1 MTYRKKLFPK
11 SHALRSCQ
19 EGAVLILMMFIL
31 GLAVAAF
38 ILKSLNTSN
47 LQSEQNDKTYHA
59 LREAKI
65 ALISWSAAHPYW
77 PGIMPFP
84 DRKETS
90 NPNYDGKSDCVT
102 NGLNVSHLLGKL
114 PLSGDAPCITP
125 QQGLSVE
132 LIDSESERL
141 WYAVSMNLIRTNG
154 TNTTPVINPGIA
166 NTPLHPWLKVLDRN
180 GNLISDR
187 VAVVIIAPGAPLAG
201 QNRSSSVPNP
211 SEYLDSFKMGA
222 NVYSNADYD
231 NFDEDFIMGEDSR
244 HLSNIDTS
252 LAKPY
257 YFNDKLIY
265 ITIDELMAALESRA
279 LQEAR
284 QQLKNYYLTSNTL
297 PDNRFYPYAAKLG
310 ETGNMCKDGELSG
323 LLPMQPPSASCT
335 SNQTCSLSFST
346 TQVLFTSSSPFA
358 YSSGTG
364 ACSDSGSTCT
374 CTGAGSCSTVTPPAK
389 AFTCDDNGVCTSS
402 GAAPGGSFTFS
413 YIPNSP
419 DVTDVTG
426 ACSGGNGSVTCNGFG
441 DFSSPRSSCS
451 HSRPGLANLP
461 RWFSVGLWQQY
472 IYYSIASDCTSVTTG
487 CKATGLTVGVRNNV
501 DAVVIAAGSELPKTE
516 AKLTAQT
523 RPSNNVVDYLDSIE
537 NTDNDLV
544 YDGAGTPRNST
555 YNDQVIIVAP

>member
-1 MTYRKKLFPK
+1 
-11 SHALRSCQ
+11 
-19 EGAVLILMMFIL
+19 MMFIL

-346 TQVLFTSSSPFA
+346 TQVMFTSSSPFA

-364 ACSDSGSTCT
+364 GCSDSGSTCT

-426 ACSGGNGSVTCNGFG
+426 ACAGGNGSVTCNGFG

-487 CKATGLTVGVRNNV
+487 CKATGLTVGARNNV

>member
-1 MTYRKKLFPK
+1 VTHRKKIRFE
-11 SHALRSCQ
+11 SHTLKSCQ
-19 EGAVLILMMFIL
+19 DGAVLMLMMFIL
-31 GLAVAAF
+31 GLGTAAF

-59 LREAKI
+59 LKEAKT

-141 WYAVSMNLIRTNG
+141 WYATSMNLIRTNG
-154 TNTTPVINPGIA
+154 ANSTPVINPGIA
-166 NTPLHPWLKVLDRN
+166 NAPLHPWLKVLDRN

-201 QNRSSSVPNP
+201 QNRSTSAPNP
-211 SEYLDSFKMGA
+211 SEYLDSFKIGA

-231 NFDEDFIMGEDSR
+231 NSDEDFIMGEDSR
-244 HLSNIDTS
+244 HLSSVDTS

-265 ITIDELMAALESRA
+265 ITIDELMAALENRA

-310 ETGNMCKDGELSG
+310 ETGNMCKEGELSG
-323 LLPMQPPSASCT
+323 LLPMQPASASCT

-346 TQVLFTSSSPFA
+346 TQVIFTTNSPFA
-358 YSSGTG
+358 YSSSTG

-389 AFTCDDNGVCTSS
+389 AFTCADNGVCTSS
-402 GAAPGGSFTFS
+402 GASPAGSFTFT
-413 YIPNSP
+413 YISNSP

-426 ACSGGNGSVTCNGFG
+426 ACTGGNGSVTCTGSG

-451 HSRPGLANLP
+451 DSRPGLANLP
-461 RWFSVGLWQQY
+461 RWLTVGLWQNY
-472 IYYSIASDCTSVTTG
+472 IYYSIASDCTSAVSG
-487 CKATGLTVGVRNNV
+487 CKAAGLTVGARNNV
-501 DAVVIAAGSELPKTE
+501 DAVVIAAGSTLGKTA
-516 AKLTAQT
+516 AKPTVQV
-523 RPSNNVVDYLDSIE
+523 RPSNNVIDYLDSIE
-537 NTDNDLV
+537 NTDNDFV

>member
-1 MTYRKKLFPK
+1 
-11 SHALRSCQ
+11 
-19 EGAVLILMMFIL
+19 
-31 GLAVAAF
+31 
-38 ILKSLNTSN
+38 LKSLNTSN

-77 PGIMPFP
+77 PGVMPFP

-132 LIDSESERL
+132 LIDGESERL
-141 WYAVSMNLIRTNG
+141 WYATSMNLIRTNSASS
-154 TNTTPVINPGIA
+154 TPVINPGIA
-166 NTPLHPWLKVLDRN
+166 NAPLHPWLKVLDRN

-201 QNRSSSVPNP
+201 QNRSSSAPNP
-211 SEYLDSFKMGA
+211 SEYLDSFKIGA
-222 NVYSNADYD
+222 DVYSNADYD
-231 NFDEDFIMGEDSR
+231 SDDEDFIMGEDSR
-244 HLSNIDTS
+244 NLSDIDTS
-252 LAKPY
+252 IAKPY

-265 ITIDELMAALESRA
+265 ITIDELIGALESRA

-284 QQLKNYYLTSNTL
+284 QQLKSYYLTSNTL
-297 PDNRFYPYAAKLG
+297 PDNRFYPYAAELG
-310 ETGNMCKDGELSG
+310 ETSNMCKDGELSG
-323 LLPMQPPSASCT
+323 LLPMQPPSATCT

-346 TQVLFTSSSPFA
+346 TQVMFTSSSHIA
-358 YSSGTG
+358 YSSSAG
-364 ACSDSGSTCT
+364 ACNDSGSTCT

-389 AFTCDDNGVCTSS
+389 AFTCADNGVCTSS
-402 GAAPGGSFTFS
+402 GASPAGSFTFT

-426 ACSGGNGSVTCNGFG
+426 TCTGGNGSVTCTGSG

-461 RWFSVGLWQQY
+461 RWLMVGLWQHY
-472 IYYSIASDCTSVTTG
+472 IYYSIASDCTSAVSG
-487 CKATGLTVGVRNNV
+487 CKAAGLTVGTRNNV
-501 DAVVIAAGSELPKTE
+501 DAVVIAAGSTLAKTA
-516 AKLTAQT
+516 AKPSLQV
-523 RPSNNVVDYLDSIE
+523 RPSSNVIDYLDSIE
-537 NTDNDLV
+537 NTDNDFV

-555 YNDQVIIVAP
+555 YNDQLIIVAP

>member
-1 MTYRKKLFPK
+1 VTHIKRLFFK
-11 SHALRSCQ
+11 SHVLKSGQ
-19 EGAVLILMMFIL
+19 KGVVLILMMFIL
-31 GLAVAAF
+31 GLGTTAY

-47 LQSEQNDKTYHA
+47 LQSEKNDKTYRA
-59 LREAKI
+59 LKEAKT
-65 ALISWSAAHPYW
+65 ALISWSAAHPFW

-102 NGLNVSHLLGKL
+102 NGLNVGHLLGKL

-141 WYAVSMNLIRTNG
+141 WYATSINLIRTNG
-154 TNTTPVINPGIA
+154 ASSTPVINPGMA

-201 QNRSSSVPNP
+201 QNRSSSAPNP
-211 SEYLDSFKMGA
+211 SEYLDSFKIGA

-231 NFDEDFIMGEDSR
+231 SFDEDFIMGEDSR
-244 HLSNIDTS
+244 NLSSIDTS

-257 YFNDKLIY
+257 SFNDKLIY
-265 ITIDELMAALESRA
+265 ITIDELMGALENRA

-284 QQLKNYYLTSNTL
+284 QQLKNYYLASNTL

-310 ETGNMCKDGELSG
+310 ETGNMCHESELSG
-323 LLPMQPPSASCT
+323 FLPIQPPSASCT

-346 TQVLFTSSSPFA
+346 TQVMFTSDSPIA
-358 YSSGTG
+358 YSSSSGS
-364 ACSDSGSTCT
+364 CSDLGSTCS
-374 CTGAGSCSTVTPPAK
+374 CKGAGSCSTVTPPAK
-389 AFTCDDNGVCTSS
+389 AFTCTGNGLCTSS
-402 GAAPGGSFTFS
+402 GASPGGNFTFT
-413 YIPNSP
+413 YTPKNP

-426 ACSGGNGSVTCNGFG
+426 ACAGSNGSVNCTGAG

-451 HSRPGLANLP
+451 HASPGLASFP
-461 RWFSVGLWQQY
+461 RWFTVGLWQHY
-472 IYYSIASDCTSVTTG
+472 IYYAIASDCTSDVSG
-487 CKATGLTVGVRNNV
+487 CKATGLKVGARSNV
-501 DAVVIAAGSELPKTE
+501 DAVLIATGSALTKTP
-516 AKLTAQT
+516 AKLTEQV

-537 NTDNDLV
+537 NTNNDIV
-544 YDGAGTPRNST
+544 YDGTGTPRTST
-555 YNDQVIIVAP
+555 YNDQVIIVTP

>member
-1 MTYRKKLFPK
+1 MAYKTGVFSKCKASKL
-11 SHALRSCQ
+11 Q
-19 EGAVLILMMFIL
+19 QNGAVLMLMIFIL
-31 GLAVAAF
+31 GLGAAAF

-47 LQSEQNDKTYHA
+47 LQSQQNDKTYHA

-141 WYAVSMNLIRTNG
+141 WYATSMNLIRTNG
-154 TNTTPVINPGIA
+154 ANSTPVINPSIA
-166 NTPLHPWLKVLDRN
+166 NAPLHPWLKVLDRN

-187 VAVVIIAPGAPLAG
+187 VAVVIIAPGAPLSG
-201 QNRSSSVPNP
+201 QNRSSSAPNP
-211 SEYLDSFKMGA
+211 SEYLDSFKIGA

-244 HLSNIDTS
+244 HLSSVDTS

-310 ETGNMCKDGELSG
+310 ETGSMCKDGELSG
-323 LLPMQPPSASCT
+323 LLPMQPPSATCA
-335 SNQTCSLSFST
+335 SNQTCSLSLST
-346 TQVLFTSSSPFA
+346 TQVLFTSSSPIA
-358 YSSGTG
+358 YSSNTG

-389 AFTCDDNGVCTSS
+389 AFTCADNGVCTSS
-402 GAAPGGSFTFS
+402 GASPGGSFTFT

-426 ACSGGNGSVTCNGFG
+426 DCAGSNGSVTCTGAG

-451 HSRPGLANLP
+451 HARPGLASLP
-461 RWFSVGLWQQY
+461 RWFTVGLWQNY
-472 IYYSIASDCTSVTTG
+472 IYYSMASGCTSAVPG
-487 CKATGLTVGVRNNV
+487 CKAAGLTVGVRNNV
-501 DAVVIAAGSELPKTE
+501 DAVVIAVGSTLAKTA
-516 AKLTAQT
+516 AKPTVQV
-523 RPSNNVVDYLDSIE
+523 RPSNNDIDYLDSIE
-537 NTDNDLV
+537 NTDNDFV

>member
-1 MTYRKKLFPK
+1 VTHRKKFRFE
-11 SHALRSCQ
+11 SHTLKSCQ
-19 EGAVLILMMFIL
+19 DGAVLMLMMFIL
-31 GLAVAAF
+31 GLGTAAF

-47 LQSEQNDKTYHA
+47 LQSEQNDKTYQA
-59 LREAKI
+59 LKEAKT

-141 WYAVSMNLIRTNG
+141 WYATSMNLIRTNG
-154 TNTTPVINPGIA
+154 ANSTPVINPGIA
-166 NTPLHPWLKVLDRN
+166 NAPLHPWLKVLDRN

-201 QNRSSSVPNP
+201 QNRSSSAPNP
-211 SEYLDSFKMGA
+211 SEYLDSFKIGA

-244 HLSNIDTS
+244 HLSSVDTS

-265 ITIDELMAALESRA
+265 ITIDELMAALENRA

-310 ETGNMCKDGELSG
+310 ETGNMCKEGELSG
-323 LLPMQPPSASCT
+323 LLPMQPASASCT

-346 TQVLFTSSSPFA
+346 TQVIFTTNSPFA
-358 YSSGTG
+358 YSSSTG

-389 AFTCDDNGVCTSS
+389 AFTCADNGVCTSS
-402 GAAPGGSFTFS
+402 GASPAGSFTFT

-426 ACSGGNGSVTCNGFG
+426 ACTGGNGSVTCTGSG

-451 HSRPGLANLP
+451 DSRPGLANLP
-461 RWFSVGLWQQY
+461 RWFTVGLWQHY
-472 IYYSIASDCTSVTTG
+472 IYYSIASDCTSAVSG
-487 CKATGLTVGVRNNV
+487 CKAAGLTVGARNNV
-501 DAVVIAAGSELPKTE
+501 DAVVIAAGSTLGKTT
-516 AKLTAQT
+516 AKPTVQV
-523 RPSNNVVDYLDSIE
+523 RPSNNVIDYLDSIE
-537 NTDNDLV
+537 NTDNDFV